1 MAETG
6 GLRSQDSRSRLPL
19 GPVAACRLGLL
30 CGSPLGAESA
40 QDEPE
45 TALAGDDKHGGDPRG
60 RAVEKREATEGGE
73 LAWEGLWSNLPFW
86 KPG

>member
-45 TALAGDDKHGGDPRG
+45 TALAGDDK
-60 RAVEKREATEGGE
+60 E
-73 LAWEGLWSNLPFW
+73 S
-86 KPG
+86 